1 MKSMSN
7 FKFLQ
12 AFFGTL
18 LLTLTFLFVERT
30 SNPVQS
36 SPIRNGVLIESLINP
51 LLHIIYTH
59 PTFLLSCIWCLVLS
73 ILYYY
78 TSSPNPVFLLDFS
91 CFKPNPN
98 QKCSYKASE
107 LFVLRTNRFSEESQE
122 FMRKI
127 YLRSGLGDETYAPK
141 FVFQSNPKADLES
154 AFDEAQ
160 EGMFSSINSV
170 LSKTNIDPS
179 RIDCLIVTC
188 GSFSPMPSLTS
199 LIVNHFKLKSDLKTY
214 NFSGMGC
221 SSGVMSIDLAANVL
235 KQSNKIGYALVVIIE
250 TINLNWY
257 YGDSRPML
265 VTNCIFRVG
274 CVAAMITNDPSC
286 RRVAKMELVHSLR
299 THHGANDRA
308 YKAAF
313 QEEDDKGCTGFSL
326 TKDLIPVAGMF
337 LREHIKILGPR
348 VLPLSQLGMYVY
360 SVIRSTMTRG
370 ASKPIVPDFTK
381 AFDHFCIHTGGKAVI
396 EQVGR
401 VLRLGEELTEPA
413 RMSLHRFGNTSS
425 SLVFY
430 ELAYLE
436 AKGRVRKGDRVW
448 MLGFGTGFKVGSL
461 VWKALLDFGNER
473 DNPWSDCIDRY
484 PLKSW

>member
-1 MKSMSN
+1 M
-7 FKFLQ
+7 
-12 AFFGTL
+12 
-18 LLTLTFLFVERT
+18 
-30 SNPVQS
+30 S
-36 SPIRNGVLIESLINP
+36 SPVPSSLIRNGVLIESLINP
-51 LLHIIYTH
+51 LLRIIYTH
-59 PTFLLSCIWCLVLS
+59 PTFLLSCIWCLFLS
-73 ILYYY
+73 IFYYY
-78 TSSPNPVFLLDFS
+78 ISSPNPVFLLDFS

-107 LFVLRTNRFSEESQE
+107 HFVFRTNRFSEESQE

-127 YLRSGLGDETYAPK
+127 YLKSGLGDETYAPK
-141 FVFQSNPKADLES
+141 FVFQPNPKADLKS
-154 AFDEAQ
+154 AMDEAQ
-160 EGMFSSINSV
+160 EGMFSSINSL

-179 RIDCLIVTC
+179 LIDCLIVTC
-188 GSFSPMPSLTS
+188 GSFSPMPSLTA
-199 LIVNHFKLKSDLKTY
+199 LIVNHFKLKSDVKTY
-214 NFSGMGC
+214 NLSGMGC

-235 KQSNKIGYALVVIIE
+235 KQSQKIGYALVVIIE
-250 TINLNWY
+250 TITLNWY
-257 YGDSRPML
+257 Y
-265 VTNCIFRVG
+265 
-274 CVAAMITNDPSC
+274 
-286 RRVAKMELVHSLR
+286 ELPRWNSFTR
-299 THHGANDRA
+299 FETHHGANDRA

-348 VLPLSQLGMYVY
+348 VLPLSQLGLYVY

-401 VLRLGEELTEPA
+401 VLRLGEEFTEPA
-413 RMSLHRFGNTSS
+413 RMILHRFGNTSS

-436 AKGRVRKGDRVW
+436 AKGRVKKGDRVW

-461 VWKALLDFGNER
+461 VWKALLDLGNER